1 MRGSKIRMES
11 YLWRKCM
18 MGWIIL
24 SFITAGC
31 SSITDMMQ
39 SDQQIPTPPPRV
51 VASPQPGS
59 IWPGEN
65 ARNMLFADN
74 KARYIDDI
82 VTIVVSETTTGT
94 SKAATNT
101 GRTTSATAGIAALL
115 GLEKSIAAKNANLA
129 TLELGGSTSN
139 SLKGQGDTSRG
150 STLSA
155 RISARVVRVLDN
167 GNLAIEGRRQLTMNA
182 EDQFIMISGII
193 RTDDITSENLIASQ
207 YISDAKIYYVGE
219 GVINDKM
226 RPGWLTRVM
235 DWVWP
240 F

>member
-1 MRGSKIRMES
+1 MREENPV
-11 YLWRKCM
+11 WRILIL
-18 MGWIIL
+18 GWFFVYFL
-24 SFITAGC
+24 ITGC
-31 SSITDMMQ
+31 SSGNDMLRN
-39 SDQQIPTPPPRV
+39 DRPIPLPSSQAAVP
-51 VASPQPGS
+51 PQPGS

-65 ARNMLFADN
+65 VKNMYFTDN
-74 KARYIDDI
+74 KARYLNDI

-101 GRTTSATAGIAALL
+101 GRTTNATAGIATLL
-115 GLEKSIAAKNANLA
+115 GLEKSIAEKNAKLA

-155 RISARVVRVLDN
+155 RVSARVVRVLDN
-167 GNLAIEGRRQLTMNA
+167 GNLAIEGRRQLKMNA
-182 EDQFIMISGII
+182 EDQYIMISGII
-193 RTDDITSENLIASQ
+193 RTEDITSENLIASQ
-207 YISDAKIYYVGE
+207 HISDARIQYVGE

-226 RPGWLTRVM
+226 GSGWLTRIM

>member
-1 MRGSKIRMES
+1 MRKENSVWWIFI
-11 YLWRKCM
+11 
-18 MGWIIL
+18 MGWVL
-24 SFITAGC
+24 VFFATAGC
-31 SSITDMMQ
+31 SSRADLLRN
-39 SDQQIPTPPPRV
+39 DQPIPLPPPRA
-51 VASPQPGS
+51 VAPPQPGS

-65 ARNMLFADN
+65 VKNMFFTDN
-74 KARYIDDI
+74 KARYVNDI

-101 GRTTSATAGIAALL
+101 GRTTNATAGIATLL

-155 RISARVVRVLDN
+155 RVSARVVRVLDN
-167 GNLAIEGRRQLTMNA
+167 GNLVIEGRRQLTMNA
-182 EDQFIMISGII
+182 EDQYIMISGII
-193 RTDDITSENLIASQ
+193 RTEDITSENLIASQ
-207 YISDAKIYYVGE
+207 YISDARIEYVGD

-226 RPGWLTRVM
+226 RPGWLTSVM